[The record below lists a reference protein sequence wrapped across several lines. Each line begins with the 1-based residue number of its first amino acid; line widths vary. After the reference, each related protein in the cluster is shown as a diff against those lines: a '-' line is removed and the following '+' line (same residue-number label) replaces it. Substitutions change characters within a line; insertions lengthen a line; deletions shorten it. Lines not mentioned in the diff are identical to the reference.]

1 MNNCSNGKIARLPH
15 HIREQIHL
23 RLRDGQRAKPILAWL
38 NSIPEVREVLASSYG
53 GRPIDDGNLSE
64 WKKRSHR
71 LWLVEQA
78 ALAEASRF
86 MAECRQLAQAG
97 EGTITDN
104 LNIFVAAQYA
114 LATQQSGGEA
124 DPEAAWKR
132 LRALCHDVVELRR
145 GDQLAERLRL
155 QRETLALRHP
165 KTSAQSAQ

>member
-1 MNNCSNGKIARLPH
+1 MNNSSNGKIARLPH
-15 HIREQIHL
+15 HIREQIHF

-64 WKKRSHR
+64 WKKRSHSA
-71 LWLVEQA
+71 WLIEQT
-78 ALAEASRF
+78 ALGEARRF
-86 MAECRQLAQAG
+86 MSECRQLAQAG
-97 EGTITDN
+97 EGTVTDN
-104 LNIFVAAQYA
+104 LGAFVAAQYA

-124 DPEAAWKR
+124 DAESQWKR
-132 LRALCHDVVELRR
+132 LRALCHDVVGLRR

-165 KTSAQSAQ
+165 QPPQ